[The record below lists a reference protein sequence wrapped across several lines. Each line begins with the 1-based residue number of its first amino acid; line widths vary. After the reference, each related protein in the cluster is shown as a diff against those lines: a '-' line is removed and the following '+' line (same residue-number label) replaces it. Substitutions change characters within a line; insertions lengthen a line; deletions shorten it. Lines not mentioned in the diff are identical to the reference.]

1 MIPHV
6 VDPAQ
11 PPININPKKIINEKP
26 PQLSNSAFT
35 YPVPVKIEI
44 TLNNTDLKLNS
55 SDLLNI
61 KYVERI
67 IILAII
73 IIVMLNLLFPN
84 RVLQVLINNINNIVI
99 LGILSLLI
107 YILIFFLDK
116 DKEYKDLRK
125 FVEDRKVKLDNL
137 MDTVNTKNTDIVN
150 NHTSMQN
157 EINNIGTSNVVGT

>member
-1 MIPHV
+1 MSSITENLNTYY
-6 VDPAQ
+6 D
-11 PPININPKKIINEKP
+11 NTKEKLAEYYDKTK
-26 PQLSNSAFT
+26 QFLSDNMLVSG
-35 YPVPVKIEI
+35 
-44 TLNNTDLKLNS
+44 
-55 SDLLNI
+55 
-61 KYVERI
+61 

-157 EINNIGTSNVVGT
+157 EINNIGTSNVVGTSGSS